1 MAYRKTM
8 KFTDVTSKY
17 SGPDRMDFTEW
28 LEKAE
33 HAFQV
38 MGLHEAKEK
47 VEIFPVYM
55 EEPCNDIARVYIRDY
70 KELNAEP
77 AATAAKKTYYETLYG
92 ELKTYLKGHAAVGGH
107 LFRIR

>member
-38 MGLHEAKEK
+38 MGLQDAKEK
-47 VEIFPVYM
+47 VEIFPVY
-55 EEPCNDIARVYIRDY
+55 PLVAYVTHRSCSRCPPSA
-70 KELNAEP
+70 P
-77 AATAAKKTYYETLYG
+77 G
-92 ELKTYLKGHAAVGGH
+92 ES
-107 LFRIR
+107 

>member
-38 MGLHEAKEK
+38 MGLQDAKEK
-47 VEIFPVYM
+47 VEIFPV
-55 EEPCNDIARVYIRDY
+55 
-70 KELNAEP
+70 
-77 AATAAKKTYYETLYG
+77 
-92 ELKTYLKGHAAVGGH
+92 
-107 LFRIR
+107 

>member
-1 MAYRKTM
+1 M

-38 MGLHEAKEK
+38 MGLQEAKEK

-55 EEPCNDIARVYIRDY
+55 EEPCNDV
-70 KELNAEP
+70 
-77 AATAAKKTYYETLYG
+77 ATHMVVQNVFNTV
-92 ELKTYLKGHAAVGGH
+92 H
-107 LFRIR
+107 FRHPI

>member
-1 MAYRKTM
+1 MIRNCAYEPVTLGGCFGKVHNTNSIMAYRKTM

-38 MGLHEAKEK
+38 MGLQDAKEK

-55 EEPCNDIARVYIRDY
+55 EEPCNDIAATMS
-70 KELNAEP
+70 LNQKPECWM
-77 AATAAKKTYYETLYG
+77 TRLRCY
-92 ELKTYLKGHAAVGGH
+92 
-107 LFRIR
+107 